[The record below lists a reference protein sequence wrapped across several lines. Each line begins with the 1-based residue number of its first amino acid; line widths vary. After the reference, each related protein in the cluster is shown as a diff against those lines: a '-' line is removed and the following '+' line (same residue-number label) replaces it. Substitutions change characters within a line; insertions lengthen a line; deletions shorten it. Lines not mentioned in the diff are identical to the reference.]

1 MCMCGRIMLEVSQ
14 FSSLE
19 SAGNRLDIQQQQQQE
34 QEQEKE
40 VEARRDQ
47 QIEIEKFVEREYSRQ
62 EEHQRPWPFSVLA
75 RDISENAGS
84 NNWHPFYPLK
94 DFKLRHHEP
103 LAFSD
108 TLYLSSNYFNPK
120 WSGLRR
126 VKNVVM
132 VRGRYCY

>member
-1 MCMCGRIMLEVSQ
+1 MRQ
-14 FSSLE
+14 FSLQE
-19 SAGNRLDIQQQQQQE
+19 GANARLDIQQQQQQE

-47 QIEIEKFVEREYSRQ
+47 QIEIEKFIEREYSRQ
-62 EEHQRPWPFSVLA
+62 EESQRPWPFSVL
-75 RDISENAGS
+75 RNDLRVAGAGTGS
-84 NNWHPFYPLK
+84 GDHPFYPLK

-103 LAFSD
+103 LEFAD
-108 TLYLSSNYFNPK
+108 IVYVSSNYFNPR

-132 VRGRYCY
+132 VRMNYLTY